1 MKRKVFAVLFAF
13 AFVDFPFSQEAK
25 NALLI
30 ANGIYGKDLGALM
43 QPEREAEALKVALE
57 SIGFKEQLIKT
68 RVLSATLQD
77 YCQQRFKTTVS
88 NASRLLS
95 ATLQDWTGRWR
106 YYLQCERSEFYD
118 ETHKLRP

>member
-1 MKRKVFAVLFAF
+1 MKGKVFAVLFVF

-77 YCQQRFKTTVS
+77 YCQQRFKTGQAGRDITYNVKGVS
-88 NASRLLS
+88 FTMKRINS
-95 ATLQDWTGRWR
+95 AHR
-106 YYLQCERSEFYD
+106 
-118 ETHKLRP
+118 